1 MALLH
6 LKVSEEMILL
16 RPCLNVGFKIKIV
29 VTLRPSCLKYC
40 QLIMQKLL
48 QASETL
54 HMGTWQESSRINKIA
69 QLK

>member
-1 MALLH
+1 MALLY

-16 RPCLNVGFKIKIV
+16 RPCGFKSNLL

-40 QLIMQKLL
+40 QSIMQKLL

-54 HMGTWQESSRINKIA
+54 HMGTWQESSKINKIA